1 MLIALSLLIAL
12 LAYRDW
18 SAGRRMA
25 QLTADLAER
34 DRRLAVLAA
43 LVDQAPLAMA
53 VVGPGR
59 TLAEANAAFTAL
71 APKAG
76 GWPDLACPGSLDAA
90 LNDRSEWSGI
100 MEGGPAGRRRCFQA
114 VVLPLAEADGSAVYL
129 QDITDDQAARAGVQ
143 RLEEELARA
152 GKLATLGTLAAGIAH
167 EINTPIQFIGDNLH
181 FCADAFAGR
190 SRALSAFLA
199 FRAEADS
206 PALAEARERLQAELD
221 QVDLDF
227 LNAEV
232 PRSIAQSQEGVVR
245 VASIVRAMKD
255 FSHPDGN
262 ERAPADLNQA
272 IRSTL
277 IVARNEYKYVAEA
290 VAELDPELPPVPC
303 FHGAIQQV
311 LLNLVVN
318 AAHAVADAIGDSG
331 GRGRIAITTRRDG
344 AFAEIRIADTGT
356 GIPEAIRPRMFEPFF
371 TTKPAGKGTGQGLSL
386 SRHIIEQ
393 RHQGT
398 IRFETATGKGTVFII
413 RLPLEPGH
421 G

>member
-1 MLIALSLLIAL
+1 MLIALSLIVAL
-12 LAYRDW
+12 LAWRDW
-18 SAGRRMA
+18 AASRRLA
-25 QLTADLAER
+25 QLAGQLAER
-34 DRRLAVLAA
+34 DRRLSAFAE
-43 LVDQAPLAMA
+43 LVAQAPLALA
-53 VVGPGR
+53 LVGPGR
-59 TLAEANAAFTAL
+59 TVDAASAAFRAL
-71 APKAG
+71 GQPAG
-76 GWPDLACPGSLDAA
+76 GWPQLDGASGLDAA
-90 LNDRSEWSGI
+90 LAAGQPWSGSV
-100 MEGGPAGRRRCFQA
+100 EAGPAAGRRRFQA
-114 VVLPLAEADGSAVYL
+114 TVLPLPGGMGAVYL
-129 QDITDDQAARAGVQ
+129 SDLTAVQAAQEAVR
-143 RLEEELARA
+143 RLEDELARA

-221 QVDLDF
+221 QVDLEF

-232 PRSIAQSQEGVVR
+232 PRSLEQSQEGVVR

-262 ERAPADLNQA
+262 ERVPADLNQA

-290 VAELDPELPPVPC
+290 VAELDPELPAVPC

-318 AAHAVADAIGDSG
+318 AAHAVADAVGDSG
-331 GRGRIAITTRRDG
+331 GRGCITITTRRDG
-344 AFAEIRIADTGT
+344 GFAEIRVADTGT
-356 GIPEAIRPRMFEPFF
+356 GIPEAVRPRMFEPFF